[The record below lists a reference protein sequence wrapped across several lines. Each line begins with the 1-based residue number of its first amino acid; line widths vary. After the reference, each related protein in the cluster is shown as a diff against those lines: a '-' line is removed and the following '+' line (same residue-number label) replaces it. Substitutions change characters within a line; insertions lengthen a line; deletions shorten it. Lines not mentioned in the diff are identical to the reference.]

1 MVARQKVFCFLGI
14 KHFELRYILYQSKA
28 NSILQNTMSNNITK
42 QLTTLAL
49 CGFIFVFSLIGINVS
64 AQDSLKSDYSG
75 TKCPM
80 GQILVNNKCVC
91 DPTKPNFKACIKKQ
105 LKDVKAKNFVN
116 AILESAGDP
125 YIAGGLLIQ
134 TVNIGGRD
142 YLDANIYVTKS
153 SFISGEDNNLVVEN
167 IQFRDAD
174 GQLIQASL
182 IQTTVVITTPSG
194 RKITLK
200 VTADMSGS
208 FSINLSPK
216 LKGLIQETAFVNPLG
231 SIEAQAADAVQYT
244 LLDGDL
250 RDLEQQGD
258 FSAYVT
264 LTNANR
270 ELMSRSVTWKT
281 IQDPSLI
288 TTVVSTV
295 NNTVR
300 PVISSINETV
310 KPVANVTKPLVDTLS
325 RTGVNSSALLAGL
338 ALITTTSITY
348 FVVKRKKA

>member
-1 MVARQKVFCFLGI
+1 
-14 KHFELRYILYQSKA
+14 
-28 NSILQNTMSNNITK
+28 
-42 QLTTLAL
+42 
-49 CGFIFVFSLIGINVS
+49 
-64 AQDSLKSDYSG
+64 
-75 TKCPM
+75 M
-80 GQILVNNKCVC
+80 GQIRINNKCVC
-91 DPTKPNFKACIKKQ
+91 DPNKPTFKACIKKQ
-105 LKDVKAKNFVN
+105 LKDVKTTSFVN

-125 YIAGGLLIQ
+125 FSAGGLLIQ
-134 TVNIGGRD
+134 TIKITGAD
-142 YLDANIYVTKS
+142 YLDANLSVTKPVIYV
-153 SFISGEDNNLVVEN
+153 GQDNDLIIEN
-167 IQFRDAD
+167 IQFKDAD
-174 GQLIQASL
+174 GQLISASL

-200 VTADMSGS
+200 VNADMSGS
-208 FSINLSPK
+208 FSINLSPR
-216 LKGLIQETAFVNPLG
+216 LKGIIQETALVNPLG
-231 SIEAQAADAVQYT
+231 SIDAQAADATQYT
-244 LLDGDL
+244 ILNGDL

-325 RTGVNSSALLAGL
+325 RTGVNSSTLLAGL
-338 ALITTTSITY
+338 ALITTASITY

>member
-1 MVARQKVFCFLGI
+1 
-14 KHFELRYILYQSKA
+14 
-28 NSILQNTMSNNITK
+28 
-42 QLTTLAL
+42 
-49 CGFIFVFSLIGINVS
+49 
-64 AQDSLKSDYSG
+64 
-75 TKCPM
+75 M
-80 GQILVNNKCVC
+80 GQIRINNKCVC
-91 DPTKPNFKACIKKQ
+91 DPNKATFKACIKKQ

-125 YIAGGLLIQ
+125 YVAGGLLIQ
-134 TVNIGGRD
+134 TVNITGAD
-142 YLDANIYVTKS
+142 YLDVNLSVTKPVIYV
-153 SFISGEDNNLVVEN
+153 GQDNDLIIEN
-167 IQFRDAD
+167 IQFKDAD
-174 GQLIQASL
+174 GQLIPASL

-216 LKGLIQETAFVNPLG
+216 LKGLMQETALVNPLG
-231 SIEAQAADAVQYT
+231 SIDAQAADAVQYT
-244 LLDGDL
+244 LLNGDL
-250 RDLEQQGD
+250 RDFEQQGD

-310 KPVANVTKPLVDTLS
+310 KPVASVTKPLVDTLS
-325 RTGVNSSALLAGL
+325 RTGVNSSNLLAGL
-338 ALITTTSITY
+338 ALITTASITY
-348 FVVKRKKA
+348 FIVKRKKA